1 MLEVSLLGTV
11 VALVVAIVS
20 ILRNYPPAYGMLLG
34 AAIGGLVGGLE
45 LSETVSVMIDGAKGI
60 MPAVLRICAAGV
72 LAGMLIES
80 GAASRIANTIID
92 KFGDKFAL
100 LAIGLSVTTLTA
112 VGVFVDISV
121 ITVAPVA
128 LTIGKKLGYSRVG
141 ILLMMIGCGHA
152 GNICSANPNSI
163 AIADAFNL
171 PLTSVMAVGIIPA
184 IVGIGFCYFLATYIN
199 KKRGADLVDDQFF
212 ESHSDT
218 NLLPSFFSSIIG
230 PITAI
235 ILLALRPIAGINI
248 DPLIALPVGGVIGAL
263 AMGKKDKIGY
273 YSTQGL
279 AKMAPVC
286 IMLLGTGALAG
297 IITVSTLKQDMLAL
311 IDMFGLPAYVL
322 APISGALM
330 SFATASTTA
339 GAAVASNVFGP
350 SLLQLGVSGLS
361 AGAMIHAGATVLGD
375 MPHGSF
381 FHSSAGAVNMQ
392 IKERLQVLPYE
403 IAAGAVLAITS
414 TLIFG
419 VFSIF

>member
-1 MLEVSLLGTV
+1 MEVNLFGTV
-11 VALVVAIVS
+11 VALALAIVL
-20 ILRNYPPAYGMLLG
+20 ILRKYPPAYGMLVG
-34 AAIGGLVGGLE
+34 AAVGGLVGGLG
-45 LSETVSVMIDGAKGI
+45 LGNTVSVMIDGAQGI

-80 GAASRIANTIID
+80 GAASRIANTIIE
-92 KFGDKFAL
+92 KFGDRYAL
-100 LAIGLSVTTLTA
+100 LAIGLSVTILTT

-128 LTIGKKLGYSRVG
+128 LTIGKRLGYRRVG
-141 ILLMMIGCGHA
+141 VLLMMIGCGHA
-152 GNICSANPNSI
+152 GNICSANPNAI

-171 PLTSVMAVGIIPA
+171 SLTSVMAAGIIPA
-184 IVGIGFCYFLATYIN
+184 IVGIIFCYFVASHLN
-199 KKRGADLVDDQFF
+199 KKGAPDLIDDTFF
-212 ESHSDT
+212 ESQTEDSD
-218 NLLPSFFSSIIG
+218 LPSFISSILG
-230 PITAI
+230 PIVSI
-235 ILLALRPIAGINI
+235 LLLALRPIAGINI
-248 DPLIALPVGGVIGAL
+248 DPLIALPVGGVAGAI
-263 AMGKKDKIGY
+263 AMGKAKEIRHF
-273 YSTQGL
+273 STQGL
-279 AKMAPVC
+279 LKMGPVC

-297 IITVSTLKQDMLAL
+297 IITVSTLKGDLLAM
-311 IDMFGLPAYVL
+311 IDMFGLPTYIL

-350 SLLQLGVSGLS
+350 SLISYGVSGLS

-392 IKERLQVLPYE
+392 ITERLKVLPYE

-414 TLIFG
+414 TLVFG
-419 VFSIF
+419 VFSIL